1 MIDLKGKIAL
11 ITGASGGIGG
21 ATARKLHSLGA
32 HVIIS
37 GTNVEKLESLAKEL
51 GGNCTV
57 RPCNLKDKAECIKLI
72 DDLEH
77 LDIVVCNA
85 GITKDGLAL
94 RMPIE
99 AFEEVIDVNLT
110 SSFLL
115 NQAAIKKMMKNKT
128 EGRIINISSVVAV
141 SGNPG
146 QANYCA
152 SKAGLIGMTKS
163 LAMEVASRAI
173 TINCV
178 APGFIVSDMTN
189 SLTDAQ
195 KEMVMQKIP
204 MKQFGKTEDIGSA
217 VAFLASKEA
226 SYITGQT
233 LHVNGGMLM
242 V

>member
-11 ITGASGGIGG
+11 VTGASGGIGG
-21 ATARKLHSLGA
+21 STARKLHALGA
-32 HVIIS
+32 HVVIS
-37 GTNVEKLESLAKEL
+37 GTNVEKLENLAREL
-51 GGNCTV
+51 GSNCTV
-57 RPCNLKDKAECIKLI
+57 KPCDLKNKEDCAKLI

-77 LDIVVCNA
+77 LDILVCNA
-85 GITKDGLAL
+85 GITRDTLAI
-94 RMPIE
+94 RMSIE
-99 AFEEVIDVNLT
+99 SFNEVIDVNLT
-110 SSFLL
+110 ASFVL
-115 NQAAIKKMMKNKT
+115 NQAAIKKMLKNKT
-128 EGRIINISSVVAV
+128 EGRIINISSVVGV

-163 LAMEVASRAI
+163 LAMEIASRGI

-189 SLTDAQ
+189 NLTEAQ
-195 KEMVMQKIP
+195 KDMVMQKIP
-204 MKQFGKTEDIGSA
+204 MKQFGKTEDIASA
-217 VAFLASKEA
+217 VAFLASDEA

-233 LHVNGGMLM
+233 LHINGGMLM